1 VRTIKLFAVIGLA
14 VALIA
19 VPALAQGQQ
28 QPTTINV
35 RCSAAT
41 PSKPEVDN
49 RSVTLNQGQQVQ
61 WVFAAN
67 LNTCMQNQNLASAKI
82 TLTIPA
88 GQTSPLNNPQ
98 GQPTSTFTI
107 NITPGQPATAGPYPV
122 NRNATLGAGG
132 ISYTIEFFSQQN
144 AQGPAIQGA
153 TIVVTPTLTEW
164 GLIALAVLLAGS
176 LAFMIRRRLAPR
188 PAGA

>member
-1 VRTIKLFAVIGLA
+1 MRTIKLFAVIGLA
-14 VALIA
+14 VALVA

-41 PSKPEVDN
+41 PSRPEVDN
-49 RSVTLNQGQQVQ
+49 RSVTLKQNSQVQ

-67 LNTCMQNQNLASAKI
+67 LNTCVQNLASAKI
-82 TLTIPA
+82 TLNIPA

-107 NITPGQPATAGPYPV
+107 DITPGQPATAGPYPV
-122 NRNATLGAGG
+122 SRDATLGAGG
-132 ISYTIEFFSQQN
+132 ISYTIEFFSQPK
-144 AQGPAIQGA
+144 AQGPAIEGA

-164 GLIALAVLLAGS
+164 GLIALAVLLAGGMGY
-176 LAFMIRRRLAPR
+176 MIYRRRPALRTAAP
-188 PAGA
+188 